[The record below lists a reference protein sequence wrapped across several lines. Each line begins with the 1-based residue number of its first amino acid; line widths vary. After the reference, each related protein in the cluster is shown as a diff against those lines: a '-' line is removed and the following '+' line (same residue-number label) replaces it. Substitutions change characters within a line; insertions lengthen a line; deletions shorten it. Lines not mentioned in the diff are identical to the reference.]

1 MEKRAIAFTD
11 KGRNVIERLDNEYKE
26 RGMEGVAS
34 YDSYTIDTSITI
46 KEFVEQGFKDKACLI
61 FVCAVGIAV
70 RYISQF
76 VNDKLRDSPVIV
88 IDDNAQ
94 FVIPLVSGH
103 VGGANKVAL
112 TISELLGATPVIT
125 TSTDVNDVF
134 SPDLYATENNLKI
147 QNRDGIK
154 KVSAKAV
161 EGKAVRLSI
170 KNFPPKEPV
179 DVLVSDVADADA
191 EYSLL
196 LSPKPYVLGV
206 GTKKGKDIN
215 EAEEYILS
223 TLEENKIS
231 IDEVYALCSIDRK
244 EEEECLIHFSKKY
257 RIPFITFDAELLN
270 SAEGEFAHSDYVQEK
285 VGVGNVCE
293 RAAILGCKN
302 DGELIVSKQNGEGIT
317 VAVAKRRS
325 Y

>member
-11 KGRNVIERLDNEYKE
+11 KGRNVIERLSSEYEK
-26 RGMEGVAS
+26 RGMEEVTS
-34 YDSYTIDTSITI
+34 YDSSISVE
-46 KEFVEQGFKDKACLI
+46 EFVGNAFEDKACLI
-61 FVCAVGIAV
+61 FVSAVGIAV
-70 RYISQF
+70 RYISKF
-76 VNDKLRDSPVIV
+76 VNDKLTDSPVIV

-112 TISELLGATPVIT
+112 TVAELLGATPVIT

-134 SPDLYATENNLKI
+134 SPDLYAVENNLKI

-154 KVSAKAV
+154 KVSVKAV
-161 EGKAVRLSI
+161 DGKAVRLSI
-170 KNFPPKEPV
+170 KSFPPKEPV
-179 DVLVSDVADADA
+179 DVLVSNVADADA

-206 GTKKGKDIN
+206 GTKKGKDVN

-223 TLEENKIS
+223 VLEEYRIS
-231 IDEVYALCSIDRK
+231 LDEVYALCSIDRK
-244 EEEECLIHFSKKY
+244 EEEECLVHFSRKY
-257 RIPFITFDAELLN
+257 RIPFITFDANLL
-270 SAEGEFAHSDYVQEK
+270 SKAEGEFAHSDYVQEK

-302 DGELIVSKQNGEGIT
+302 NGELVVSKKAGEGIT
-317 VAVAKRRS
+317 VAVARRIL
-325 Y
+325 

>member
-1 MEKRAIAFTD
+1 MEKRAIAFTE
-11 KGRNVIERLDNEYKE
+11 KGRSVIERLSKEYEK
-26 RGMEGVAS
+26 RGMETVISCGVG
-34 YDSYTIDTSITI
+34 TSA
-46 KEFVEQGFKDKACLI
+46 EDFVSQGFRDRACLI
-61 FVCAVGIAV
+61 FVSAMGIAV
-70 RYISQF
+70 RYIAKY
-76 VNDKLRDSPVIV
+76 VNDKFTDSPVIV

-94 FVIPLVSGH
+94 FVIPLLSGH

-112 TISELLGATPVIT
+112 TIAELLGAVPVIT

-134 SPDLYATENNLKI
+134 SPDLYAAENNLKLH
-147 QNRDGIK
+147 NRDMIK
-154 KVSAKAV
+154 AISGKAV

-179 DVLVSDVADADA
+179 DVLVSEVADADT

-206 GTKKGKDIN
+206 GTKKGKDVR
-215 EAEEYILS
+215 EAEEFILS
-223 TLEENKIS
+223 ALEESGIL
-231 IDEVYALCSIDRK
+231 IDEVYVLCSIDRK
-244 EEEECLIHFSKKY
+244 EEEECLLHFSKKY
-257 RIPFITFDAELLN
+257 RIPFLTFDAELL
-270 SAEGEFAHSDYVQEK
+270 SKAEGDFAHSDYVYEK

-302 DGELIVSKQNGEGIT
+302 AGELIVPKRTGEGIT
-317 VAVAKRRS
+317 VAVAKRRV

>member
-11 KGRNVIERLDNEYKE
+11 KGRNVIERLNNEYKKL
-26 RGMEGVAS
+26 GMEGITANS
-34 YDSYTIDTSITI
+34 YVSV
-46 KEFVEQGFKDKACLI
+46 KEFVSQGFKDKACLI
-61 FVCAVGIAV
+61 FVSAVGIAV
-70 RYISQF
+70 RYISEYI
-76 VNDKLRDSPVIV
+76 NDKLLDSPVIV

-103 VGGANKVAL
+103 VGGANKVAI
-112 TISELLGATPVIT
+112 TIAELLGATPVIT

-134 SPDLYATENNLKI
+134 SPDLYAQENNLKI

-154 KVSAKAV
+154 KVSAKAL

-179 DVLVSDVADADA
+179 DVLISNVADADA

-206 GTKKGKDIN
+206 GTKKDKDIN
-215 EAEEYILS
+215 EAEEFILQI
-223 TLEENKIS
+223 LKENKIS
-231 IDEVYALCSIDRK
+231 LDEVYALCSIDRK
-244 EEEECLIHFSKKY
+244 EEEECLKNFSKKY
-257 RIPFITFDAELLN
+257 RIPFITFDADLLN
-270 SAEGEFAHSDYVQEK
+270 SIDGEFSHSDYVQEK

-293 RAAILGCKN
+293 RAAILGCRN
-302 DGELIVSKQNGEGIT
+302 DGELIVSKKIAEGIT
-317 VAVAKRRS
+317 VAVAKRMGI
-325 Y
+325 

>member
-11 KGRNVIERLDNEYKE
+11 KGRNVIERLSSEYEK
-26 RGMEGVAS
+26 RGMEEVTF
-34 YDSYTIDTSITI
+34 YDSSISVE
-46 KEFVEQGFKDKACLI
+46 EFVGNAFEDKACLI
-61 FVCAVGIAV
+61 FVSAVGIAV
-70 RYISQF
+70 RYISKF
-76 VNDKLRDSPVIV
+76 VNDKLTDSPVIV

-112 TISELLGATPVIT
+112 TVAELLGATPVIT

-134 SPDLYATENNLKI
+134 SPDLYAVENNLKI

-179 DVLVSDVADADA
+179 EVLVSNVADADT

-206 GTKKGKDIN
+206 GTKKDKDIN

-223 TLEENKIS
+223 VLEEHKIS
-231 IDEVYALCSIDRK
+231 LDEVYALCSIDRK
-244 EEEECLIHFSKKY
+244 EDEECLVHFSRKY
-257 RIPFITFDAELLN
+257 RIPFITFDADLL
-270 SAEGEFAHSDYVQEK
+270 SKAEGEFAHSDYVQEK

-302 DGELIVSKQNGEGIT
+302 NGELVVSKKAGEGIT
-317 VAVAKRRS
+317 VAVARRIL
-325 Y
+325 

>member
-11 KGRNVIERLDNEYKE
+11 KGRNVIERLNNEYNKK
-26 RGMEGVAS
+26 GMEGVKS
-34 YDSYTIDTSITI
+34 YDSSVSVD
-46 KEFVEQGFKDKACLI
+46 EFISQGFEDKACLI
-61 FVCAVGIAV
+61 FVSAVGIAV
-70 RYISQF
+70 RYISKYI
-76 VNDKLRDSPVIV
+76 NDKLTDSPVIV

-103 VGGANKVAL
+103 VGGANKTAL
-112 TISELLGATPVIT
+112 TIAELLGAVPVIT

-134 SPDLYATENNLKI
+134 SPDLYAAENNLRI

-170 KNFPPKEPV
+170 KSFPPKEPV
-179 DVLVSDVADADA
+179 DVLISNVDDADA

-206 GTKKGKDIN
+206 GTKKDKAVK
-215 EAEEYILS
+215 EAEDYILS
-223 TLEENKIS
+223 ILSEHNIP

-244 EEEECLIHFSKKY
+244 EDEECLVHFSKKY
-257 RIPFITFDAELLN
+257 RIPFITFDADLLN
-270 SAEGEFAHSDYVQEK
+270 MAEGEFAHSDYVQEK

-302 DGELIVSKQNGEGIT
+302 NGELVVQKNAGEGIT
-317 VAVAKRRS
+317 VAVAKRRI
-325 Y
+325 

>member
-11 KGRNVIERLDNEYKE
+11 KGRCVIERLSKEYKK
-26 RGMEGVAS
+26 RGMEEVTS
-34 YDSYTIDTSITI
+34 YDSSLSVDDFISR
-46 KEFVEQGFKDKACLI
+46 GFEDKACLI

-70 RYISQF
+70 RYISKYI
-76 VNDKLRDSPVIV
+76 NDKLTDSPVIV

-103 VGGANKVAL
+103 VGGANKAAL
-112 TISELLGATPVIT
+112 TIAELLEAVPVIT
-125 TSTDVNDVF
+125 TSTDINDVF
-134 SPDLYATENNLKI
+134 SPDLYAVENNLKI
-147 QNRDGIK
+147 QNRDGVK

-170 KNFPPKEPV
+170 KSFPPKEPV
-179 DVLVSDVADADA
+179 DVLVSDVADADS

-206 GTKKGKDIN
+206 GTKKDKDVH
-215 EAEEYILS
+215 EAEEFILS
-223 TLEENKIS
+223 ILKEHNIS
-231 IDEVYALCSIDRK
+231 IDEIYALCSIDRK
-244 EEEECLIHFSKKY
+244 EEEECLIRFSKKY

-270 SAEGEFAHSDYVQEK
+270 MAEGDFAHSDYVQEK

-293 RAAILGCKN
+293 RAAILGCRN
-302 DGELIVSKQNGEGIT
+302 NGEPVVSKTAGEGIT
-317 VAVAKRRS
+317 VAVAKRK
-325 Y
+325 